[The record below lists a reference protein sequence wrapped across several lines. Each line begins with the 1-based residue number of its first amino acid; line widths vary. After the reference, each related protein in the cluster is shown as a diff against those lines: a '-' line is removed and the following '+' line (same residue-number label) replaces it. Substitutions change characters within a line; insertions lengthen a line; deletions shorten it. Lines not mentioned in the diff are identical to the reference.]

1 MCQTGGRSRTQ
12 AAAPAQQWQ
21 AEWLM
26 DRPNAA
32 AADEGT
38 ATLAATRRKLG
49 DFADRNTRLA
59 TNAVRE
65 LSDCFVMGYRDLKEN
80 WFLLFSN

>member
-1 MCQTGGRSRTQ
+1 MCQTGGRSSTE

-38 ATLAATRRKLG
+38 ATLAATTEAWGFCR
-49 DFADRNTRLA
+49 
-59 TNAVRE
+59 
-65 LSDCFVMGYRDLKEN
+65 
-80 WFLLFSN
+80 